1 MSQLVLGAALFV
13 GLASIVYAAYE
24 LGRLTDYFS
33 EVYGNDRDPHT

>member
-1 MSQLVLGAALFV
+1 MWAAALAGIV
-13 GLASIVYAAYE
+13 SIVYSAYW

>member
-1 MSQLVLGAALFV
+1 MSQLIMWAAALAGIV
-13 GLASIVYAAYE
+13 SIFYTAYG